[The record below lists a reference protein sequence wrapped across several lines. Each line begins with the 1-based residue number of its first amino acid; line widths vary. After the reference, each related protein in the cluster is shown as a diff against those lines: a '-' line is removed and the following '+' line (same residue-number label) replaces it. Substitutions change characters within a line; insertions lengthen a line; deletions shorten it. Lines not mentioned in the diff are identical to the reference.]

1 MKAYLIA
8 LTLVLLAA
16 GASAQNYQAEVLR
29 VSHIIH
35 NNAILDSLA
44 NLALENSGVL
54 KALDEEMS
62 MYAEEVLQKKRQWV
76 SSFRFGVNLFSASTV
91 ANNNESITTLGVL
104 PNVGLSLTIDPE
116 NLVNRSSYVRQSQHK
131 LERSKY
137 LRTDHITRV
146 KREIVNHY
154 YDYLTLLEAILLE
167 ENTLN
172 TRKQHLYTMQ
182 VAFQNGTAS
191 FSDVMVVENQY
202 NLWLEQCT
210 KTRIEVLRKK
220 RDIEILIGASS
231 TVAP

>member
-1 MKAYLIA
+1 MKAYLIV
-8 LTLVLLAA
+8 LTLTLLAT
-16 GASAQNYQAEVLR
+16 GATAQNYQEEVLR

-35 NNAILDSLA
+35 NDEILDSLA
-44 NLALENSGVL
+44 NMALDNSGVL

-76 SSFRFGVNLFSASTV
+76 SSFRFGVNLFSANTV
-91 ANNNESITTLGVL
+91 AYNNESVTTLGVL
-104 PNVGLSLTIDPE
+104 PNLGLSFTIDPE

-137 LRTDHITRV
+137 LRSDHITRV

-191 FSDVMVVENQY
+191 FNEVMVVENQY

-220 RDIEILIGASS
+220 REIEIILGTTRS
-231 TVAP
+231 VQP